1 MGLGT
6 VAAACADEID
16 ELQVLDMEY
25 EVEWL
30 QPGEDEIE
38 GVREVLAR
46 GQIGRKRSP
55 LTRLLLKSW
64 LQEAATCE
72 AIEVND
78 VALVAPVLSPSSR
91 TSVAVLMGDAVP
103 RKTIKMVS
111 PDLTSCQG
119 CALRAADI
127 ANANPELQ
135 SEYLYLPSSVLQAV
149 QKPDSARLKH
159 TSLRFCWGEALAST
173 RMVDDSLKI

>member
-1 MGLGT
+1 MGIFALQMVACCDALYMGVSCEGHGT
-6 VAAACADEID
+6 ILHVHADEID

-64 LQEAATCE
+64 LQEAAACE
-72 AIEVND
+72 PLEVPQHSCFASSRS
-78 VALVAPVLSPSSR
+78 VALGIAAPDKR
-91 TSVAVLMGDAVP
+91 KHACAVLIG
-103 RKTIKMVS
+103 T
-111 PDLTSCQG
+111 G
-119 CALRAADI
+119 CNLRQI
-127 ANANPELQ
+127 QEN
-135 SEYLYLPSSVLQAV
+135 
-149 QKPDSARLKH
+149 LK
-159 TSLRFCWGEALAST
+159 L
-173 RMVDDSLKI
+173 

>member
-1 MGLGT
+1 MHGFSCEGHGT
-6 VAAACADEID
+6 ILHVHADEID

-72 AIEVND
+72 PLEV
-78 VALVAPVLSPSSR
+78 LYH
-91 TSVAVLMGDAVP
+91 
-103 RKTIKMVS
+103 
-111 PDLTSCQG
+111 SCF
-119 CALRAADI
+119 A
-127 ANANPELQ
+127 
-135 SEYLYLPSSVLQAV
+135 
-149 QKPDSARLKH
+149 
-159 TSLRFCWGEALAST
+159 
-173 RMVDDSLKI
+173 